1 MDKQNGPI
9 EEVPERDVYIGS
21 MGEKGLIKAQGIT
34 LALRKAG
41 VRAECDTVERSVKAQ
56 MKYAN
61 KLNAKNTIIIGDD
74 ELAKNE
80 GNVKNMETREVT
92 TISLDKIADCLK

>member
-1 MDKQNGPI
+1 
-9 EEVPERDVYIGS
+9 
-21 MGEKGLIKAQGIT
+21 
-34 LALRKAG
+34 
-41 VRAECDTVERSVKAQ
+41 

-80 GNVKNMETREVT
+80 GNVKNMKQEKLRPFRLIRSQIV
-92 TISLDKIADCLK
+92 

>member
-1 MDKQNGPI
+1 
-9 EEVPERDVYIGS
+9 
-21 MGEKGLIKAQGIT
+21 
-34 LALRKAG
+34 
-41 VRAECDTVERSVKAQ
+41 

-92 TISLDKIADCLK
+92 TISLDKIADCFKIKSCFLILVRDIFDKNHI